1 MRVTIDDL
9 LKEIKTP
16 ELPVPPVSPQ
26 RQERIQQ
33 MTMKKVKS
41 EQTAKRR
48 KPVKLAI
55 IAGAA
60 AVLLCGS
67 AFAAYE
73 WNLFDFHNLFGN
85 GAEVLEDHITTFQP
99 QEQTPVS
106 AQGGFTDAVRGTLGD
121 YNVTLIG
128 SPQVSDTLISATFTV
143 SKTDNTAPDF
153 TKSGLTLEIA
163 GYESSSY
170 VLGDGESARIVVYA
184 QTDSAH
190 QPDTLTFCL
199 NDGETTSNVLEDVAA
214 EQLTARTADFADL
227 DAGNADYVLDSAT
240 ATDTSLRVTG
250 HCKNGA
256 SADTLDASGT
266 FYSGDPET
274 GYPAPLYDK
283 SMDQFDAAT
292 QQEDVEGYLITRDI
306 AEDGSFTLEWMFT
319 KRYSG
324 AATLK
329 FGGLTYSLPQPEN
342 TEPAES
348 PEITASDSMV
358 TDTQDY
364 RFSLESMTAVPNGI
378 YAIVDVEPLTE
389 YGKSNLNSANYD
401 LLCSDATHTSGGTLG
416 SQIIE
421 SGDEMVRIL
430 ACYAADESV
439 IQSGDLISFE
449 VTVMEEGDTASHS
462 YPLFNAPLDSVLTD
476 SVSLTGD
483 GSYDTAVLTP
493 LTLHLEKVMDL
504 GLSADATATERLEK
518 MEALDSMGNPEI
530 TLTMTDGSSYTIL
543 DANWHPVEDGTSLGQ
558 YGTLALSTEGA
569 DQDDGTVLI
578 SHTLLFTQPVDLS
591 SVASVTV
598 DGIVYTVK

>member
-16 ELPVPPVSPQ
+16 ELPVPPVSSQ

-33 MTMKKVKS
+33 MTMKKVTSQKK
-41 EQTAKRR
+41 AKRR
-48 KPVKLAI
+48 NPAKLAV

-73 WNLFDFHNLFGN
+73 WNLFDFHSLFGN

-99 QEQTPVS
+99 QEQTPAS
-106 AQGGFTDAVRGTLGD
+106 AQGGFTDAIRGTLED
-121 YNVTLIG
+121 YNVTLVG
-128 SPQVSDTLISATFTV
+128 SPQVSDTLITATFTV

-153 TKSGLTLEIA
+153 TKSGLTLEIK

-170 VLGDGESARIVVYA
+170 VLGDGENARIVVYA

-199 NDGETTSNVLEDVAA
+199 RDGETGNNVLEDVAV
-214 EQLTARTADFADL
+214 EQLTARTADFSDL
-227 DAGNADYVLDSAT
+227 DAENADYVLDSAT
-240 ATDTSLRVTG
+240 ATGTSLRVTG
-250 HCKNGA
+250 HFTKDAGQ
-256 SADTLDASGT
+256 DTLDASGT

-283 SMDQFDAAT
+283 SMDQFDAAM
-292 QQEDVEGYLITRDI
+292 QQEDVEGYLITREI
-306 AEDGSFTLEWMFT
+306 GEDGSFTLEWMFL
-319 KRYSG
+319 KRYPS
-324 AATLK
+324 AATLE

-342 TEPAES
+342 TEPVET

-364 RFSLESMTAVPNGI
+364 RFSLESMTAVSNGI

-389 YGKSNLNSANYD
+389 YGKSNLNSADYD
-401 LLCSDATHTSGGTLG
+401 LLCSDATHLSSGTVG
-416 SQIIE
+416 SQVIE

-430 ACYAADESV
+430 AWSVEAESSV
-439 IQSGDLISFE
+439 QSGDLISFE
-449 VTVMEEGDTASHS
+449 VTVMEDGDTASHN

-483 GSYDTAVLTP
+483 GDYDTVVLTP
-493 LTLHLEKVMDL
+493 LTLHLKKVIDL
-504 GLSADATATERLEK
+504 GISADASATERIKKEHK
-518 MEALDSMGNPEI
+518 MGVMDSPEI
-530 TLTMTDGSSYTIL
+530 TLTMTDGSSYIL
-543 DANWHPVEDGTSLGQ
+543 LDDSWYPDTVDLGQ
-558 YGTLALSTEGA
+558 YGTLALNTEGQ
-569 DQDDGTVLI
+569 DQDDGSVLI
-578 SHTLLFTQPVDLS
+578 SHTLLFTQPVDLGEIATVTIDGAVY
-591 SVASVTV
+591 SV
-598 DGIVYTVK
+598 K

>member
-16 ELPVPPVSPQ
+16 ELPVPPVSSR

-33 MTMKKVKS
+33 MTMKKVTSQKS
-41 EQTAKRR
+41 AKRR
-48 KPVKLAI
+48 NPAKLAV

-73 WNLFDFHNLFGN
+73 WNLFDFHSLFGT

-106 AQGGFTDAVRGTLGD
+106 AQGGFTDAVRGTLED

-163 GYESSSY
+163 GYKSSSY
-170 VLGDGESARIVVYA
+170 VLGDGENARIVVYA

-199 NDGETTSNVLEDVAA
+199 RDGEADNNVLEDVAV
-214 EQLTARTADFADL
+214 EQLTARTADFSDL
-227 DAGNADYVLDSAT
+227 DAENADYVLDSAT

-250 HCKNGA
+250 HCQNGA

-274 GYPAPLYDK
+274 GYPAPLYDEM
-283 SMDQFDAAT
+283 MDQFNAAT

-306 AEDGSFTLEWMFT
+306 AEDGSFTLEWMFL
-319 KRYSG
+319 KRYPG
-324 AATLK
+324 AAALE
-329 FGGLTYSLPQPEN
+329 FGGLTYSLPQLEH
-342 TEPAES
+342 TEPVES

-364 RFSLESMTAVPNGI
+364 RFSLESMTAVSNGI
-378 YAIVDVEPLTE
+378 YAVVDVEPLTE
-389 YGKSNLNSANYD
+389 YGKSNLNSAGYD
-401 LLCSDATHTSGGTLG
+401 LLCSDATHLSSGTVG
-416 SQIIE
+416 SQVIE
-421 SGDEMVRIL
+421 SGDELVRIL
-430 ACYAADESV
+430 AWSVEAESSV
-439 IQSGDLISFE
+439 QSGDLISFE
-449 VTVMEEGDTASHS
+449 VTVMEDGDTASHS

-483 GSYDTAVLTP
+483 GDYDTAVLTP
-493 LTLHLEKVMDL
+493 LTLHLEKTIDL
-504 GLSADATATERLEK
+504 GLSKDATDIERLKK
-518 MEALDSMGNPEI
+518 MHALDVMDYAEI
-530 TLTMTDGSSYTIL
+530 TLTMTDGSSYIL
-543 DANWHPVEDGTSLGQ
+543 LDDNWYPDTVDLGQ
-558 YGTLALSTEGA
+558 YGTLARNAEGQ